1 MSELHKALAVF
12 GLEPGAS
19 REAITTR
26 YKRLIMVW
34 HPDRFPNEDG
44 KKYAEEELKKI
55 NNANDVL
62 KKHFET
68 SHKASGCECQR
79 PAGAAASGGTSNT
92 NQQRQHG
99 PGPGPGTKR
108 KPDTDPEA
116 EARRR
121 DEERARKAAQDEAA
135 RKAAEEA
142 ARRQHQSTEDQFK
155 AAQRQQNELKWNK
168 IRWQIAAGEAAL
180 FIAICTFGWIGHD
193 VKEWWHKVTWEWERD
208 HPKQQDTPPPSTNTG
223 GGYVPPY
230 EVPPNTST
238 TPSTNTNPFGPVGP
252 PPDNNPNMLPN
263 GVMKPLDNSHVPVP
277 NYPPKVEPNP
287 DSNTMPPATN
297 PPGFNWKPAT
307 TPDSSSLNNWKP
319 LGERLKDNGFGD
331 LRLNKSPLLTPNT
344 STTTSTTTDSGI
356 DYDKYINH

>member
-208 HPKQQDTPPPSTNTG
+208 HPKQQDTPPPSTDTTTNTG
-223 GGYVPPY
+223 SGYAPYVPPY
-230 EVPPNTST
+230 EVPP
-238 TPSTNTNPFGPVGP
+238 STNTTPQTNTSPFGPVGP
-252 PPDNNPNMLPN
+252 PPSDNPNMLPN
-263 GVMKPLDNSHVPVP
+263 GVMKPFDNSHVPVP
-277 NYPPKVEPNP
+277 NYPPQPNTSTTT
-287 DSNTMPPATN
+287 DTTT
-297 PPGFNWKPAT
+297 PPGFNWKPLV
-307 TPDSSSLNNWKP
+307 P
-319 LGERLKDNGFGD
+319 DNGSLDG
-331 LRLNKSPLLTPNT
+331 LKLNKSPLLTPSTGT
-344 STTTSTTTDSGI
+344 STSTGTTTGSGI

>member
-19 REAITTR
+19 RDAITTR

-62 KKHFET
+62 KKHFDT

-79 PAGAAASGGTSNT
+79 PAGSGASGGTSGT
-92 NQQRQHG
+92 TEQKQHG

-121 DEERARKAAQDEAA
+121 DEERARKAQQDEAA

-142 ARRQHQSTEDQFK
+142 ARRQQQSTEDQFK

-193 VKEWWHKVTWEWERD
+193 VKEWWHKVTWEWQRD
-208 HPKQQDTPPPSTNTG
+208 HPSNNGGTDTSTSTG
-223 GGYVPPY
+223 TSTSTTTDNYNPFGDPQP
-230 EVPPNTST
+230 PPNT
-238 TPSTNTNPFGPVGP
+238 
-252 PPDNNPNMLPN
+252 NPNMLPN

-277 NYPPKVEPNP
+277 NYPPQT
-287 DSNTMPPATN
+287 NTGTTTDTT
-297 PPGFNWKPAT
+297 PPGFNWRPQA
-307 TPDSSSLNNWKP
+307 P
-319 LGERLKDNGFGD
+319 DNGSLDG
-331 LRLNKSPLLTPNT
+331 LKLNKSPLLTPNRGTDT
-344 STTTSTTTDSGI
+344 STGTTTGSGI